1 MCMLICCTYMYIIW
15 VTNTGDDVD
24 TNNNNSSGTS
34 NELSGGAIGGIVTGS
49 VIFLLVIV
57 ITPTGVII
65 FMKFKYKRD
74 SDSKC

>member
-1 MCMLICCTYMYIIW
+1 MLYMYNIW
-15 VTNTGDDVD
+15 VTNTDDDDDGDNADND
-24 TNNNNSSGTS
+24 SSGTS
-34 NELSGGAIGGIVTGS
+34 DELSGGAIGGIVAGS
-49 VIFLLVIV
+49 VTFLLVIV